1 MKREPRRDATVI
13 LNTRDKQPANDT
25 VIEKSDKVDKIWIE
39 YNHGM
44 KGKRVLWG
52 VIACFL

>member
-25 VIEKSDKVDKIWIE
+25 VIEKSDKVDKIWIG
-39 YNHGM
+39 YNHDM
-44 KGKRVLWG
+44 KGKRVLRG

>member
-39 YNHGM
+39 YNHDM